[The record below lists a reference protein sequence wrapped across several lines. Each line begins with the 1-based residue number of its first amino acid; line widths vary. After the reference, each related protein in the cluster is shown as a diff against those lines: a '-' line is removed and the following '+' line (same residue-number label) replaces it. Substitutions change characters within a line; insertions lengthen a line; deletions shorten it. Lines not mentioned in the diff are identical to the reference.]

1 MKTRYTL
8 IALAALGAAPA
19 LFGAAPSVRLE
30 PDVPVTLRLKQTLS
44 SETARVNDRVEFE
57 VTEDVSAGGAVVIRK
72 GSAAW
77 GRVADAAPVGRLMG
91 NGRLAVDIESVA
103 LADGGS
109 VRLRASGAGH
119 PGAKKPPETTSG
131 APGTLPTLSFTRFQ
145 HGKAI
150 EIPAGRL
157 VTVYTAA
164 PVLLGSK
171 AQSRDLPAR
180 PAALQPP
187 ALSASVLPSID
198 AAPGSVMAVDRGT
211 ATTPAA
217 MLPAAGAASR
227 SAASADRGTPPPAT
241 TSAAVLPAV
250 DGAPEAAPAAG
261 RVARASSP
269 TREPVS
275 VSRGGSK
282 KLLTIVAV
290 GAAAGL
296 AGVLAAKARGGA
308 QTIAAPGTTTT
319 TVGIGQIT
327 VGGPH

>member
-1 MKTRYTL
+1 MKTGYSL
-8 IALAALGAAPA
+8 IALAALAAAPA
-19 LFGAAPSVRLE
+19 LFGAAASARLE
-30 PDVPVTLRLKQTLS
+30 PYAPVTLRLKQTLS
-44 SETARVNDRVEFE
+44 SETARVNDRVQFE
-57 VTEDVSAGGAVVIRK
+57 VTEDVSAGGTVVIPK

-91 NGRLAVDIESVA
+91 NGRLAVDIESVT
-103 LADGGS
+103 LADGGT
-109 VRLRASGAGH
+109 VRLRASAPGH
-119 PGAKKPPETTSG
+119 PGARKPHENTSG
-131 APGTLPTLSFTRFQ
+131 GLGALPTLSFTRFQ

-164 PVLLGSK
+164 PVVLGSK
-171 AQSRDLPAR
+171 SQSRDIMAR
-180 PAALQPP
+180 PAPLEPP
-187 ALSASVLPSID
+187 ALSASVLPSVD
-198 AAPGSVMAVDRGT
+198 AAPGSAAADWGT
-211 ATTPAA
+211 ATTSPA
-217 MLPAAGAASR
+217 MLPAAGAAPR
-227 SAASADRGTPPPAT
+227 SATAADRSTPPPAT

-250 DGAPEAAPAAG
+250 DGAPQAAPAPE

-269 TREPVS
+269 TREPAS

-296 AGVLAAKARGGA
+296 AGVLAAKSRGGA
-308 QTIAAPGTTTT
+308 QTVATPGTTTT